1 MSDPRPKE
9 LIRVLKKL
17 NRFSDAIK
25 NNTEIWESLKRAVK
39 TSEVLELDKPQF
51 LGNVVNLNIL

>member
-9 LIRVLKKL
+9 LIRALKKL

-39 TSEVLELDKPQF
+39 TGEVLELDKPQF